1 MSGVEGK
8 VVVVS
13 GAGGGIGRGEA
24 LEFPRR
30 GAHVVVNDLGK
41 DVHGSGSSSDS
52 AEAVVQEIRSLD
64 GTAVANGDDVA
75 DWDGARRLIETAID
89 TFGGLDVVVN
99 NAGILR
105 DRTLANME
113 PDEWDAVIRVHLRGT
128 FALSRH
134 AAAWWRDR
142 AKAGDT
148 VDGRIIN
155 TSSGSGLYGNPGQS
169 NYGAAKAGIAAFTI
183 IASQELWRYGVKVNA
198 IAPTALTRM
207 TEDRP
212 FTEEARK
219 LRDAK
224 PDAFNEFAPGNV
236 APLVVWL
243 GTDEA
248 REVTGRVF
256 NISGGRVSVAEP
268 WSVGPQAEK
277 GGRWEVEELDDIV
290 PKLLAQATPV
300 KTLKPLRTT

>member
-1 MSGVEGK
+1 VSGVEGK
-8 VVVVS
+8 VVIVT

-24 LEFPRR
+24 LEFARR
-30 GAHVVVNDLGK
+30 GAHVVVNDLGT
-41 DVHGSGSSSDS
+41 DVHGSGARSDA
-52 AEAVVQEIRSLD
+52 AERVVEEIRALG
-64 GTAVANGDDVA
+64 GTAVANGEDVA
-75 DWDGARRLIETAID
+75 DWEGARRLIESAID
-89 TFGGLDVVVN
+89 VFGTLNVLVN

-128 FALSRH
+128 FAPSRH
-134 AAAWWRDR
+134 AATWWKDQS
-142 AKAGDT
+142 KAGNSL
-148 VDGRIIN
+148 DGRIIN

-183 IASQELWRYGVKVNA
+183 IAAQELWRYGVKVNA

-212 FTEEARK
+212 FTEGARK
-219 LRDAK
+219 LRETQ
-224 PDAFNEFAPGNV
+224 PDAFNELAPDNV

-243 GTDEA
+243 ATDEA
-248 REVTGRVF
+248 RELTGRVF
-256 NISGGRVSVAEP
+256 NIGGGRVSIAEP

-277 GGRWEVEELDDIV
+277 DGRWEVEELDEIL
-290 PKLLAQATPV
+290 PKLLAQARPV
-300 KTLKPLRTT
+300 KTLKPIRTN